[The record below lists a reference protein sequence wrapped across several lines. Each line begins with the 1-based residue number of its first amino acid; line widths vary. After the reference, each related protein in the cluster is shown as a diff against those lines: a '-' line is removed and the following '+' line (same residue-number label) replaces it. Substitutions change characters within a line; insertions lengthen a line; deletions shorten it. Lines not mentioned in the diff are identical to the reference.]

1 MTIPAYF
8 SQIKAILETHAAD
21 FVVKTDLNFE
31 TRPGD
36 QGYLKGRV
44 TFSNPTVFQ
53 VEDVL
58 LEIVSVQGWL

>member
-8 SQIKAILETHAAD
+8 SQIKAILETYAAAD
-21 FVVKTDLNFE
+21 FVVETDLNFE

-44 TFSNPTVFQ
+44 TFSNAIGFPS
-53 VEDVL
+53 EGDL
-58 LEIVSVQGWL
+58 LMIISIKG